1 MITVITP
8 TGDRPEAFVLARKWM
23 SSQTVKPDQW
33 LVIDDGKVPLPI
45 NLREDLEYIRRTPL
59 KNEGHTLTLN
69 MVKAVPFIKGD
80 KILIVEDD
88 DWYSPD
94 YIATMSGLLDSY
106 DLVGESYARYYHLPA
121 MKFRRIGNN
130 AHASFCQTGFTSK
143 LLPLFES
150 CLPGDPYIDARIWSV
165 PGISK
170 YLIVDTEDRRR
181 LHCSIK
187 GLKGRLGIGTGHNS
201 EARYYGPD
209 VGLEYLV
216 RWVGEENAKIY
227 MNHVGQSFESSR
239 LVGIDKRGHIAI
251 PPPPPLPSEDGI
263 TVITCTGD
271 RPESF
276 KLLRIWMEKQVR
288 KPNQWLVVD
297 DGKVPLSP
305 APGFEYY
312 RRDPTPNDFPHT
324 LCQNMLMALEHVSFD
339 KIIIMEDDDWYH
351 PTYIDY
357 MSKLLDTADLVGFRN
372 LMFYYPSTGKY
383 MVKGSVK
390 QPAFAQTA
398 FDKKLVSVVQDI
410 CKSANKEWQLS
421 GKGLID
427 LFLWA
432 HSLDY
437 DTRSTCIRLTTA
449 LKIAD
454 GKIVPKGMVF
464 HSPFPPSLVRR
475 ANRNMGA
482 EYFTQNVPI
491 KGVKKLVACDTY
503 LSVGMKGMPGR
514 KGLTTQHEIS
524 NQRYKID
531 AGYNLL
537 KSILKTDADF
547 YIKKST

>member
-8 TGDRPEAFVLARKWM
+8 TGDRPEAFELIIKWM
-23 SSQTVKPDQW
+23 SSQTMKPDQW
-33 LVIDDGKVPLPI
+33 LVIDDGITPLPI
-45 NLREDLEYIRRTPL
+45 KLREGLDYVRRTPK

-69 MVKAVPFIKGD
+69 IGKAIPFIKGD
-80 KILIVEDD
+80 KILIMEDD
-88 DWYSPD
+88 DWYSPA
-94 YIATMSGLLDSY
+94 YIATMSSFLNSH
-106 DLVGESYARYYHLPA
+106 DLVGESYARYYHVPA

-130 AHASFCQTGFTSK
+130 AHASFCQTGFTRK
-143 LLPLFES
+143 LLPLLES
-150 CLPGDPYIDARIWSV
+150 CLPGDPYIDARIWQASV
-165 PGISK
+165 SK
-170 YLIVDTEDRRR
+170 YLIVDTEDQRR
-181 LHCSIK
+181 LHCSMK
-187 GLKGRLGIGTGHNS
+187 GLKGRQGIGTGHNS

-239 LVGIDKRGHIAI
+239 LVGIDKRGHMAI
-251 PPPPPLPSEDGI
+251 PLPPPLPSTDGI

-276 KLLRIWMEKQVR
+276 NLLRVWIEKQTR
-288 KPNQWLVVD
+288 KPNQWIVVD
-297 DGKVPLSP
+297 DGKTPLLP
-305 APGFEYY
+305 GPGFECY
-312 RRDPTPNDFPHT
+312 RREPTSDDFPHT
-324 LCQNMLMALEHVSFD
+324 LCQNMLVALEHVSFD

-357 MSKLLDTADLVGFRN
+357 MSQLLDTADLVGFRN

-398 FDKKLVSVVQDI
+398 FKKVITPVVQEI
-410 CKSANKEWQLS
+410 CKKASKEWQLS

-427 LFLWA
+427 MFLWT
-432 HSLDY
+432 HSLDI
-437 DTRSTCIRLTTA
+437 DNKITRIRLTTA
-449 LKIAD
+449 LKVTG
-454 GKIVPKGMVF
+454 GKVLPKGIVF
-464 HSPFPPSLVRR
+464 NPPFPPSIVRR
-475 ANRNMGA
+475 ADRNMGA
-482 EYFTQNVPI
+482 EYFTQNAPV
-491 KGVKKLVACDTY
+491 KGTKKLVACDTY
-503 LSVGMKGMPGR
+503 LSIGMKGMPGR

-537 KSILKTDADF
+537 KSILKSDADF